1 MNEMA
6 WYIPLLIFGARICD
20 VSIGTTRMI
29 LTVAGHRVIS
39 SVLGFFE
46 VIIWVLA
53 VGGAIRYL
61 DHVTALL
68 GYGGGFA
75 TGVLVGMTIENR
87 IALGYRL
94 VRAIN
99 RDPAIDLSA
108 ALREQGHRVTRVEGT
123 GQSGP
128 VEIAFMVVRRRGLP
142 EVKRQIAEI
151 APEAFMTIEWTD
163 RPTSGPLGPTQHGI
177 FSRFRLGK

>member
-6 WYIPLLIFGARICD
+6 WYIPLLIFGARVCD
-20 VSIGTTRMI
+20 VSIGTVRMI
-29 LTVAGHRVIS
+29 LTVAGQRVLS
-39 SVLGFFE
+39 AVLGFFE

-61 DHVTALL
+61 DHITALL

-99 RDPAIDLSA
+99 RDPEIDLSA
-108 ALREQGHRVTRVEGT
+108 AMRGRGHRVTRVEGT
-123 GQSGP
+123 GQSGA
-128 VEIAFMVVRRRGLP
+128 VEIMFMVVRRRRLR
-142 EVKRQIAEI
+142 ETKHQIAEI
-151 APEAFMTIEWTD
+151 APEAFMTVEWTD
-163 RPTSGPLGPTQHGI
+163 RPTNGPLGPTQRGV
-177 FSRFRLGK
+177 FGRFRLGK